1 MNQNLKKKFLNRN
14 SIKGAMI
21 FDFFSPGIPY
31 VIKNSGCEFVIYD
44 MEHGGLTL
52 DKFKELSLI
61 SKAIG
66 LDPMIRI
73 PQINYN
79 YIARSLDLGANGIM
93 VPMVNNQTEA
103 LEIIKYSKY
112 PPLGRRGAGFG
123 FAHNEYKKENPI
135 DIMEYAN
142 KSLINIIQIE
152 NESGFENIEEIAKI
166 DDVNCLWVGHFDL
179 SNFLGVPGQFDSKL
193 YLDAINRIV
202 NVGKKYQKSL
212 GIMVSSKQEMDFYCD
227 LGFNV
232 IAVGTEMNLLT
243 EKISNLINQGKVN
256 GI

>member
-1 MNQNLKKKFLNRN
+1 MIEDLKQKFLDRQ

-61 SKAIG
+61 SKGIA
-66 LDPMIRI
+66 LSTMIRI
-73 PQINYN
+73 PEISYN

-93 VPMVNNQTEA
+93 IPMVNDQKEA
-103 LEIIKYSKY
+103 LEIVKYSKY

-135 DIMEYAN
+135 DVMEDAN
-142 KSLINIIQIE
+142 KTLINIIQIE
-152 NESGFENIEEIAKI
+152 NESGLENVEEIAKI
-166 DDVNCLWVGHFDL
+166 DYVDCLWVGHFDL
-179 SNFLGVPGQFDSKL
+179 SNF
-193 YLDAINRIV
+193 
-202 NVGKKYQKSL
+202 
-212 GIMVSSKQEMDFYCD
+212 
-227 LGFNV
+227 
-232 IAVGTEMNLLT
+232 
-243 EKISNLINQGKVN
+243 
-256 GI
+256 

>member
-1 MNQNLKKKFLNRN
+1 MNEDLKNKFLNRKP
-14 SIKGAMI
+14 IKGAMI
-21 FDFFSPGIPY
+21 FEFFSPGIPY

-66 LDPMIRI
+66 LNPMIRI
-73 PQINYN
+73 PEISYN

-93 VPMVNNQTEA
+93 IPMVNDQKEA

-135 DIMEYAN
+135 DVMEYAN
-142 KSLINIIQIE
+142 KTLINIIQIE
-152 NESGFENIEEIAKI
+152 NKSGLDNLEEIAKI
-166 DDVNCLWVGHFDL
+166 DDIDCLWVGHFDL

-193 YLDAINRIV
+193 YLDALNKIIK
-202 NVGKKYQKSL
+202 VGEKFQKSL
-212 GIMVSSKQEMDFYCD
+212 GIMVSTRQEIDLYSD

-232 IAVGTEMNLLT
+232 IAVGTEMKLLT
-243 EKISNLINQGKVN
+243 DTISNLIK
-256 GI
+256 